1 MRNRSKMLVR
11 QVAAGVENDS
21 SGQWQYDLARD
32 EGCRQ
37 QRKGQIYRSAEA
49 PTHERMSIASS

>member
-37 QRKGQIYRSAEA
+37 QRKGQIYRSAFY
-49 PTHERMSIASS
+49 